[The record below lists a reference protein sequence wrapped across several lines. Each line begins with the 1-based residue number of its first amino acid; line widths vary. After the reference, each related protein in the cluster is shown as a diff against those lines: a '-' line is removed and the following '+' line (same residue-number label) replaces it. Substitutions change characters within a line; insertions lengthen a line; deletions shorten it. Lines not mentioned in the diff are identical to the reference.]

1 MKELDAEE
9 LLEKYL
15 AGKASQQECIIVESW
30 YLDSTQEG
38 ERPTTFEMDAA
49 EKKVWRRLSV
59 NQKNTGNSRFWLRNV
74 AAVLIL
80 MSCGAYFYFS
90 SKGNTTAH
98 VNASNVSLR
107 IKPGGNKAVLILANG
122 KKVILTDA
130 ITGEVAKQ
138 TGVSITKTANGQL
151 VYTVLPS
158 SRNEVEGTANGT
170 QFNTIQ
176 TPAGGQYQVNLPD
189 GTKVW
194 LNASSSLKFPPSFAR
209 NERRVELN
217 GEGYFEVAK
226 DKLKPFK
233 VSTSQQ
239 EILVFGTHFN
249 INAYN
254 GERKTKTT
262 LLEGSVK
269 VTDNN
274 NRYLLLKPGEQAV
287 LEGNRME
294 LKSVDLAAA
303 VDWKNGLF
311 VFDNEKIETIMRRIS
326 RWYNVDVVY
335 KGKVSE
341 EKFMG
346 TISRYKDIGD
356 VLNMLELTN
365 LVHFKIE
372 GRRIIVMP

>member
-1 MKELDAEE
+1 MKESEAEE

-15 AGKASQQECIIVESW
+15 KGEASQKECIIVESW

-38 ERPTTFEMDAA
+38 ERPTSFEIDAA
-49 EKKVWRRLSV
+49 ERKVWGRLSV
-59 NQKNTGNSRFWLRNV
+59 NQKNIRNSRFWLRNV
-74 AAVLIL
+74 AAILML

-90 SKGNTTAH
+90 STGNTNAPLK
-98 VNASNVSLR
+98 ASNVSPR

-122 KKVILTDA
+122 EKVILTDA

-138 TGVSITKTANGQL
+138 TGVSITKKANGQL

-158 SRNEVEGTANGT
+158 SKNEVEGKANGK

-209 NERRVELN
+209 NERRVELT

-233 VSTSQQ
+233 VRTARQ

-249 INAYN
+249 INAYL
-254 GERKTKTT
+254 GEPKTKTT

-269 VTDNN
+269 VTDNDN
-274 NRYLLLKPGEQAV
+274 HYLFLKPGEQAV
-287 LEGNRME
+287 LRGNRIE
-294 LKSVDLAAA
+294 LRSVDAAAA

-311 VFDNEKIETIMRRIS
+311 IFDNEKIETIMRRIS

-346 TISRYKDIGD
+346 TISRYKDINE